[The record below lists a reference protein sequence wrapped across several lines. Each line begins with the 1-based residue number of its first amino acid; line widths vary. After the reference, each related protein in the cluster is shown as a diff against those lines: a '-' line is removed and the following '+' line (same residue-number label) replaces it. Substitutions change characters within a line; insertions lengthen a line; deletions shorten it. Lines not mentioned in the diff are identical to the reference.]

1 MSNNSRKARARA
13 AATRPIRFD
22 QFKRQLDEV
31 GVKNLQEIQMSETD
45 SIWIRLGN
53 SIDAEDADEFNQRL
67 DDAADA
73 EEVAMV
79 LLDYYP
85 EATADE
91 QWKIYTKHGG
101 TADQLSIIFANAT
114 SEQAERLGKLRLKRS

>member
-1 MSNNSRKARARA
+1 MSNKKARTKA

-22 QFKRQLDEV
+22 QFKRQLDDA
-31 GVKNLQEIQMSETD
+31 GVKNLQEIQMNETE

-53 SIDAEDADEFNQRL
+53 SIDAEDAREFEDRL
-67 DDAADA
+67 NDAADA

-79 LLDYYP
+79 ILDYYP
-85 EATADE
+85 EASAE
-91 QWKIYTKHGG
+91 KQWETYTKNGG

>member
-1 MSNNSRKARARA
+1 MSNNKARSRA

-22 QFKRQLDEV
+22 QFKKQLDDA
-31 GVKNLQEIQMSETD
+31 GVKNLQEVQLSETE

-53 SIDAEDADEFNQRL
+53 SIDADDARDFEDRL
-67 DDAADA
+67 NDAADA

-79 LLDYYP
+79 ILDYYP
-85 EATADE
+85 EATAKQ
-91 QWKIYTKHGG
+91 QWAMFQKAGG

-114 SEQAERLGKLRLKRS
+114 SEQADRLGKLRLKRS

>member
-1 MSNNSRKARARA
+1 MSNNNKKSRTRA

-22 QFKRQLDEV
+22 QFKRQLDDV
-31 GVKNLQEIQMSETD
+31 GVKNLQEIQMNETE
-45 SIWIRLGN
+45 SVWIRLGN
-53 SIDAEDADEFNQRL
+53 SIDAEDGEEFNDRL
-67 DDAADA
+67 NDAADA

-85 EATADE
+85 DSSAED
-91 QWKIYTKHGG
+91 QWKLYTKNGG